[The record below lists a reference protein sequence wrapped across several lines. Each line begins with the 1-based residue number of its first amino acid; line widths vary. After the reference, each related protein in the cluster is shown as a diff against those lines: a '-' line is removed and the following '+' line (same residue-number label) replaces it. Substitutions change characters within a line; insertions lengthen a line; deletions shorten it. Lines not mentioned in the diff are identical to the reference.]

1 MSGWDV
7 HVHIA
12 LLAVFGAAC
21 TWTGVRLLTTPVEA
35 VDPRFRRLVRGSR
48 FTDWLG
54 AGPERPRLLL
64 RAVGLA
70 LVAAGFAILLTAAR
84 LLASRG

>member
-1 MSGWDV
+1 MYGWDV
-7 HVHIA
+7 RVHAA

-21 TWTGVRLLTTPVEA
+21 TWTGVRLLTAPVEA
-35 VDPRFRRLVRGSR
+35 IDPRVRRLMRGSR

-64 RAVGLA
+64 RAVGVA
-70 LVAAGFAILLTAAR
+70 LIAAGFLMLLSAAR
-84 LLASRG
+84 LLASAG